1 MTHQRESPL
10 TRLRRQMASGEAAP
24 LDTALTA
31 AQAGAA
37 SQAYLWRD
45 EAAVLRRGAE
55 LPGLFPDEA
64 ARPAL
69 YGVPV
74 SLKDCF
80 DLAGTVTSCGSR
92 FYAENNPAAEAHS
105 WVAERL
111 LERGAIITGKTHLHQ
126 LAYGITGEN
135 ADFGDGTQPRDRTLL
150 TGGSS
155 SGAAATVQE
164 GSALAAIGTD
174 TGGSVRV
181 PAALCGLA
189 GYRTSL
195 GWIEEDICWRGGA
208 HLAASFD
215 TIGLLFRD
223 LRDGPELANA
233 VFDVPVVKAR
243 SRVRVGYVGAGFLTD
258 CEPEVL
264 AAFESWKAVLATDG
278 ATLEEFAT
286 DWWSDSFEILAGIQA
301 SEAAALCGLR
311 YGGGFEHFEPAIAA
325 RLAWGAG
332 ISEGELLALRERLAG
347 FRSRMA
353 LLLDRYDF
361 LLLPCSPVSRLRV
374 GEDQS
379 GARLQILRYTSPMS
393 LAGTP
398 VVTLPGEA
406 IGAGLGTGMQLVGG
420 HRRDADLLAYAARVG
435 TSI

>member
-1 MTHQRESPL
+1 MKTEQSESPL
-10 TRLRRQMASGEAAP
+10 MRLRRQMASGEVTP
-24 LDTALTA
+24 LDTAIAA

-37 SQAYLWRD
+37 SEAYLWRD
-45 EAAVLRRGAE
+45 EAAALRRAAE
-55 LPGLFPDEA
+55 LPGLFPETA

-92 FYAENNPAAEAHS
+92 YYAATNEVATANS

-111 LERGAIITGKTHLHQ
+111 LEQGAIVTGKTHLHQ

-135 ADFGDGTQPRDRTLL
+135 ADFGATTQPRDRSLL

-155 SGAAATVQE
+155 SGAAASVQE
-164 GSALAAIGTD
+164 GSALVAIGTD

-195 GWIEEDICWRGGA
+195 GWIAEETCWRGGW
-208 HLAASFD
+208 HLAQSFD
-215 TIGLLFRD
+215 TIGLLFGD
-223 LRDGPELANA
+223 LRDGPLLAGA
-233 VFDVPVVKAR
+233 VFGVPVVEAA
-243 SRVRVGYVGAGFLTD
+243 SQVRVGCVGAEFLTD

-264 AAFESWKAVLATDG
+264 RAFEAWKAVLATDG
-278 ATLEEFAT
+278 AIVEEFAT

-301 SEAAALCGLR
+301 SEAAALHRGR
-311 YGGGFEHFEPAIAA
+311 FEHFEPTISA
-325 RLAWGAG
+325 RLEWGAG
-332 ISEGELLALRERLAG
+332 IGAAELLVLRARLAPFQG
-347 FRSRMA
+347 RMA
-353 LLLDRYDF
+353 ALLDQYDY
-361 LLLPCSPVSRLRV
+361 LLVPCSPVRRLRV

-379 GARLQILRYTSPMS
+379 GARVRILRYTSPMS

-398 VVTLPGEA
+398 VVALPGEA
-406 IGAGLGTGMQLVGG
+406 IGADLGTGMQLVGG
-420 HRRDADLLAYAARVG
+420 LRRDAALLAYAARLG
-435 TSI
+435 SLA

>member
-1 MTHQRESPL
+1 MKTKQSESPL
-10 TRLRRQMASGEAAP
+10 MRLRRQMDSGEIAPIDAAI
-24 LDTALTA
+24 AA

-45 EAAVLRRGAE
+45 EAAMLLRAAK
-55 LPGLFPDEA
+55 LPGLFPEVA
-64 ARPAL
+64 ARPVL

-80 DLAGTVTSCGSR
+80 DQAGTVTSCGSR
-92 FYAENNPAAEAHS
+92 FYAETNEVAVANS

-111 LERGAIITGKTHLHQ
+111 LEQGAILTGKTHLHQ

-135 ADFGDGTQPRDRTLL
+135 PDFGDISQPRDRSLL

-155 SGAAATVQE
+155 SGAAASVQE
-164 GSALAAIGTD
+164 GSALVAIGTD

-181 PAALCGLA
+181 PTALCGLA

-195 GWIEEDICWRGGA
+195 GWIAEEICWRGGA
-208 HLAASFD
+208 HLAATFD
-215 TIGLLFRD
+215 TIGLLFGD
-223 LRDGPELANA
+223 LRDGPLLADA
-233 VFDVPVVKAR
+233 VFGVPTAEAT
-243 SRVRVGYVGAGFLTD
+243 SSVRVGCVGAGFLTD
-258 CEPEVL
+258 CEPQVLRTFEV
-264 AAFESWKAVLATDG
+264 WKAALVDDG
-278 ATLEEFAT
+278 ATVEEFAT

-301 SEAAALCGLR
+301 SEAAELHRGR
-311 YGGGFEHFEPAIAA
+311 FEHFEPAIAA

-332 ISEGELLALRERLAG
+332 IGADELRALRARLALFQAK
-347 FRSRMA
+347 MA
-353 LLLDRYDF
+353 TLLDQYDY
-361 LLLPCSPVSRLRV
+361 LMVPCSPVSRLTA

-379 GARLQILRYTSPMS
+379 RARVRILRYTAPMS

-406 IGAGLGTGMQLVGG
+406 LGEAFGTGIQLVGG
-420 HRRDADLLAYAARVG
+420 LRRDGALLAYAARLG
-435 TSI
+435 TRA